1 VSTQERSLKELF
13 KCPICVMVMIFTL
26 TFLFSTKMICKAHAQ
41 PKGTIKIGLVGEID
55 PLIPNDTVNRAT
67 NRVVQ
72 QIFETLID
80 MDYSNNFQPSLATS
94 WEITSGGKAIIL
106 NLRKG
111 VKFHDGS
118 LFDARAVKVS
128 FDRMEKDKLKRW
140 TLFDPI
146 LRSVEVVNDY
156 TVKLNLKCSPSTAF
170 TILSIWG
177 FIESPVAVERYGKD
191 IGLHPTGTGPFKFV
205 EWVPDQRI
213 VLEANRDYWGGEPK
227 ISQVIYKPVP
237 DTQTRLAMVEAKDL
251 DVAEDPPFTEIK
263 RLKSEAELK
272 VIQRQSATMLFL
284 VFNAVRSPFDD
295 KRIRQAVSYGIDRK
309 NIVDKLL
316 FGLIPMAE
324 TYAGPNVKHVFKYN
338 IYPYAPNKAKNILAN
353 LGWKL
358 GKSGFLEKDGE
369 VFKTAIVTPSGRYP
383 ADRQIAEAIQAQLK
397 KLGIDAKITVLESAA
412 FIKAMTSGRQAKQN
426 AEYGMLILTRPM
438 WPDPDSA
445 FTQHFHSRSIPP
457 DGPNASIFMNSE
469 LDLLLEEGAKEVD
482 ESKRSAIY
490 KKAQDILN
498 DQVPW
503 LPIYSL
509 MDFAVMRKGV
519 QGVGYI
525 NPFSFMVVSKDTQ
538 VEW

>member
-1 VSTQERSLKELF
+1 MFAQQRILKTLPKSSIF
-13 KCPICVMVMIFTL
+13 LMVMALIITPICL
-26 TFLFSTKMICKAHAQ
+26 TKIICKVSAE
-41 PKGTIKIGLVGEID
+41 PKGTIRIGLVGEID
-55 PLIPNDTVNRAT
+55 PMNPNDTVNRAT
-67 NRVVQ
+67 DRVVT
-72 QIFETLID
+72 QIFEKLIN

-94 WEITSGGKAIIL
+94 WEITPDGKAIIF
-106 NLRKG
+106 NLRRG

-128 FDRMEKDKLKRW
+128 FDRMEKDKMKKW
-140 TLFDPI
+140 TLFAPI
-146 LRSVEVVNDY
+146 LKSVEVIEDH
-156 TVKLNLKCSPSTAF
+156 TVKLNLKSSPATAL
-170 TILSIWG
+170 TVLSIWG
-177 FIESPVAVERYGKD
+177 YIVSPAALEKHGKNV
-191 IGLHPTGTGPFKFV
+191 GLHPSGTGPFKFV

-213 VLEANRDYWGGEPK
+213 VLEANGDYWGGEPK
-227 ISQVIYKPVP
+227 IAQVIYKPVP

-263 RLKSEAELK
+263 RLKSEPELK
-272 VIQRQSATMLFL
+272 VIQRQSATMFFL

-295 KRIRQAVSYGIDRK
+295 KRVRQGISYSIDRK

-324 TYAGPNVKHVFKYN
+324 TYAGPNVKHVFKYD
-338 IYPYAPNKAKNILAN
+338 IYPHDPNKAKNILAN

-469 LDLLLEEGAKEVD
+469 LDSLLEEGAKEVD

-509 MDFAVMRKGV
+509 IDFAIVRKGV

-525 NPFSFMVVSKDTQ
+525 NPFSFLVVSKDAQ
-538 VEW
+538 VER